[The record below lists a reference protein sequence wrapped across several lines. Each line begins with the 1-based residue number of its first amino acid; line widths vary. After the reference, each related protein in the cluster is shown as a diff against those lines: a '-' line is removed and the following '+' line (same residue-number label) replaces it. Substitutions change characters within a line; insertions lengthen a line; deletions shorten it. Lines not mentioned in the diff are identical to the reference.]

1 MKDLKIKVIGIGSG
15 GQDAVDYLYLNN
27 KCKNIDFIVI
37 NSDERIL
44 KEAKTSNKYLLS
56 EGNYSNENES
66 TGCGGNPKIGKQ
78 NALIHINQILKLTQ
92 NSDIIFLISCFGGG
106 CGTGATPVIAEKL
119 KIAGI
124 KTIAI
129 ITKPFKW
136 EGQKRTIQAENGIE
150 NLQQFVDKTVVI
162 ENQTL
167 CKSVP
172 DDTTTKAAFNY
183 VNQKIT
189 EKFYKTIN
197 NLAK

>member
-1 MKDLKIKVIGIGSG
+1 MKDLKIKVIGIGNG
-15 GQDAVDYLYLNN
+15 GQDAVDYLYLKN
-27 KCKNIDFIVI
+27 KCKNIDFVVI

-44 KEAKTSNKYLLS
+44 NKAKTSDKYLLS
-56 EGNYSNENES
+56 GENYSNENES

-119 KIAGI
+119 KIVGI

-129 ITKPFKW
+129 ITKPFKY
-136 EGQKRTIQAENGIE
+136 EGQKRTTQAENGIE
-150 NLQQFVDKTVVI
+150 ILQQFVGKTVVI

-172 DDTTTKAAFNY
+172 EDTTTKAAFNY
-183 VNQKIT
+183 VNQKLQKCFT
-189 EKFYKTIN
+189 
-197 NLAK
+197 

>member
-1 MKDLKIKVIGIGSG
+1 MKDLKIKVFGIGNG

-37 NSDERIL
+37 NSNERIL

-56 EGNYSNENES
+56 GENYSNENES
-66 TGCGGNPKIGKQ
+66 IGCGGNPQIGKQ
-78 NALIHINQILKLTQ
+78 NAIIHINQILKFTQ
-92 NSDIIFLISCFGGG
+92 NSDIVFLISCFSGG
-106 CGTGATPVIAEKL
+106 CGTGATPVIAENL

-124 KTIAI
+124 KTVAI

-136 EGQKRTIQAENGIE
+136 EGQKRTLQAENGIE
-150 NLQQFVDKTVVI
+150 ILQQYVNKTIVI

-172 DDTTTKAAFNY
+172 KDTTTKAAFNY
-183 VNQKIT
+183 VNQKIA
-189 EKFYKTIN
+189 EMFYLEIFKI
-197 NLAK
+197 L

>member
-15 GQDAVDYLYLNN
+15 GQDTVDYLYLNN

-44 KEAKTSNKYLLS
+44 KEAKISDKYLLF
-56 EGNYSNENES
+56 EGNYSNGNES

-119 KIAGI
+119 KISGI
-124 KTIAI
+124 KTVAI

-136 EGQKRTIQAENGIE
+136 EGQKRTIQAESGIE
-150 NLQQFVDKTVVI
+150 ILQQFVDKTIVI

-172 DDTTTKAAFNY
+172 EDTTTKSAFNY
-183 VNQKIT
+183 VNQKIA
-189 EKFYKTIN
+189 EMFYLEIFKI
-197 NLAK
+197 L

>member
-56 EGNYSNENES
+56 ERNYSNENES

-172 DDTTTKAAFNY
+172 KDTTTKAAFNY
-183 VNQKIT
+183 VNQKIAKNLYK
-189 EKFYKTIN
+189 EISNFY
-197 NLAK
+197 

>member
-1 MKDLKIKVIGIGSG
+1 M
-15 GQDAVDYLYLNN
+15 
-27 KCKNIDFIVI
+27 
-37 NSDERIL
+37 
-44 KEAKTSNKYLLS
+44 
-56 EGNYSNENES
+56 
-66 TGCGGNPKIGKQ
+66 
-78 NALIHINQILKLTQ
+78 KLTQ

-150 NLQQFVDKTVVI
+150 NLQQFVDKTIVI
-162 ENQTL
+162 ENQTP

-172 DDTTTKAAFNY
+172 EDTTTKSAFNY
-183 VNQKIT
+183 VNQKIA
-189 EKFYKTIN
+189 EMFYLEIFKI
-197 NLAK
+197 L

>member
-37 NSDERIL
+37 NSDEKIL

-56 EGNYSNENES
+56 RENYSNKKES
-66 TGCGGNPKIGKQ
+66 TRCEGDPQVGKK
-78 NALIHINQILKLTQ
+78 NSLIHINQILKLIQ
-92 NSDIIFLISCFGGG
+92 NSDIVFLISCFGGG
-106 CGTGATPVIAEKL
+106 CGTGATQVIAENL

-124 KTIAI
+124 KTVAI

-136 EGQKRTIQAENGIE
+136 EGQKRTIQAESGIE
-150 NLQQFVDKTVVI
+150 ILQQYVDKTVVI

-167 CKSVP
+167 FKSIP
-172 DDTTTKAAFNY
+172 EETTTKAAFNY
-183 VNQKIT
+183 VNQKIA
-189 EKFYKTIN
+189 ENFYLEIFKI
-197 NLAK
+197 

>member
-1 MKDLKIKVIGIGSG
+1 MKDLKIKVIGIGNG

-92 NSDIIFLISCFGGG
+92 NSDIIFLILF
-106 CGTGATPVIAEKL
+106 
-119 KIAGI
+119 
-124 KTIAI
+124 
-129 ITKPFKW
+129 
-136 EGQKRTIQAENGIE
+136 
-150 NLQQFVDKTVVI
+150 
-162 ENQTL
+162 
-167 CKSVP
+167 
-172 DDTTTKAAFNY
+172 
-183 VNQKIT
+183 
-189 EKFYKTIN
+189 
-197 NLAK
+197 

>member
-37 NSDERIL
+37 NSDEKIL

-56 EGNYSNENES
+56 GENYSNENES

-106 CGTGATPVIAEKL
+106 CGTGATSVIAENL

-124 KTIAI
+124 KTVAI

-136 EGQKRTIQAENGIE
+136 EGQKRTIQAENRIE

-172 DDTTTKAAFNY
+172 EDTTTKSAFNY
-183 VNQKIT
+183 INQKIAKNLYK
-189 EKFYKTIN
+189 EISNFY
-197 NLAK
+197 

>member
-15 GQDAVDYLYLNN
+15 GQDTVDYLYLNN

-44 KEAKTSNKYLLS
+44 KEAKISDKYLLFG
-56 EGNYSNENES
+56 ENYSNKNES

-106 CGTGATPVIAEKL
+106 CGTGATSVIAENL

-124 KTIAI
+124 KTVAI

-172 DDTTTKAAFNY
+172 EDTTTKSAFNY
-183 VNQKIT
+183 VNQKIA
-189 EKFYKTIN
+189 EMFYLEIFQI
-197 NLAK
+197 

>member
-15 GQDAVDYLYLNN
+15 GQDTVDYLYLNT
-27 KCKNIDFIVI
+27 KCKNIYFIVI

-44 KEAKTSNKYLLS
+44 KEAKISDKYLLFG
-56 EGNYSNENES
+56 ENYSNKNES
-66 TGCGGNPKIGKQ
+66 TGCGGKQ
-78 NALIHINQILKLTQ
+78 NAIIHINQILKLTQ
-92 NSDIIFLISCFGGG
+92 NSDIVFLISCFGGG

-124 KTIAI
+124 KTVAI

-136 EGQKRTIQAENGIE
+136 EGQKRTIQAESGIE
-150 NLQQFVDKTVVI
+150 ILQQFVDKTIVI

-172 DDTTTKAAFNY
+172 EDTTTKSAFNY
-183 VNQKIT
+183 VNQKIA
-189 EKFYKTIN
+189 EMFYLEIFKI
-197 NLAK
+197 L

>member
-27 KCKNIDFIVI
+27 KYKNIDFVVI
-37 NSDERIL
+37 NSDEKIL
-44 KEAKTSNKYLLS
+44 KEAKASDKYLLS
-56 EGNYSNENES
+56 GENYSNENKS

-78 NALIHINQILKLTQ
+78 NALIHIYQILKLTQ
-92 NSDIIFLISCFGGG
+92 NSDIVFLISCFGGG

-124 KTIAI
+124 KTVAI

-136 EGQKRTIQAENGIE
+136 EGQKRTIQAESWIE
-150 NLQQFVDKTVVI
+150 ILQQFVDKTVVI

-167 CKSVP
+167 CKLIQE
-172 DDTTTKAAFNY
+172 DTTTKSAFNY
-183 VNQKIT
+183 VNQKIA
-189 EKFYKTIN
+189 EMFYLEIFKI
-197 NLAK
+197 L

>member
-37 NSDERIL
+37 NSDERSL
-44 KEAKTSNKYLLS
+44 KEAKTSDKYLLS
-56 EGNYSNENES
+56 GENYSNENES
-66 TGCGGNPKIGKQ
+66 TGCGGNPQIGKK
-78 NALIHINQILKLTQ
+78 NALILINQILKLIQ
-92 NSDIIFLISCFGGG
+92 NSDIVFLISCFGGG

-136 EGQKRTIQAENGIE
+136 EGQKRTIKAESGIE

-167 CKSVP
+167 CESVSEETTIKS
-172 DDTTTKAAFNY
+172 AFNY
-183 VNQKIT
+183 VNQKIA
-189 EKFYKTIN
+189 EMFYLEIFEI
-197 NLAK
+197 L

>member
-27 KCKNIDFIVI
+27 KCKNIDFVVI

-66 TGCGGNPKIGKQ
+66 TGCGGNPKIGKK
-78 NALIHINQILKLTQ
+78 NALIHIYQILKLTQ

-136 EGQKRTIQAENGIE
+136 EGQKRTTQAEHGIE
-150 NLQQFVDKTVVI
+150 ILQQFVDKTIVI

-172 DDTTTKAAFNY
+172 EDTTTKSAYNY
-183 VNQKIT
+183 VNQKIPKNLYK
-189 EKFYKTIN
+189 EISNFY
-197 NLAK
+197 

>member
-15 GQDAVDYLYLNN
+15 GQDTVNYLYLNN

-44 KEAKTSNKYLLS
+44 KEAKISDKYLLFG
-56 EGNYSNENES
+56 ENYSNKNES
-66 TGCGGNPKIGKQ
+66 TGCGGNPQIGKQ
-78 NALIHINQILKLTQ
+78 NAIIHINQILKLTQ
-92 NSDIIFLISCFGGG
+92 NSDIVFLISCFGGG

-124 KTIAI
+124 KTVAI

-136 EGQKRTIQAENGIE
+136 EGQKRTIQAESGIE
-150 NLQQFVDKTVVI
+150 ILQQFVDKTIVI

-167 CKSVP
+167 CKSIP
-172 DDTTTKAAFNY
+172 EDTTTKAAFNY
-183 VNQKIT
+183 VNQKIAKNLYK
-189 EKFYKTIN
+189 EISNFY
-197 NLAK
+197 

>member
-66 TGCGGNPKIGKQ
+66 TRCGGNPKIGKQ

-136 EGQKRTIQAENGIE
+136 EGQKRAIQAENGIE

-172 DDTTTKAAFNY
+172 EDTTTKSAFNY
-183 VNQKIT
+183 VNQKIAKNLYK
-189 EKFYKTIN
+189 EISNFY
-197 NLAK
+197 

>member
-66 TGCGGNPKIGKQ
+66 TGCGKQ

-172 DDTTTKAAFNY
+172 EDTTTKSAFNY
-183 VNQKIT
+183 VNQKIA
-189 EKFYKTIN
+189 EMFYLEIFKIEHI
-197 NLAK
+197 

>member
-27 KCKNIDFIVI
+27 KCKNIDFVVI

-92 NSDIIFLISCFGGG
+92 NSYIVFLISCFGGG
-106 CGTGATPVIAEKL
+106 CGTGATSVIAENL

-124 KTIAI
+124 KTVAI

-150 NLQQFVDKTVVI
+150 NLQQFVDKKIVI

-172 DDTTTKAAFNY
+172 EDTTTRSAFNY
-183 VNQKIT
+183 VNQKIA
-189 EKFYKTIN
+189 EMLYLEIFKI
-197 NLAK
+197 

>member
-37 NSDERIL
+37 NSDEKIL

-56 EGNYSNENES
+56 EGNYSNKKES
-66 TGCGGNPKIGKQ
+66 TGCGGDPQVGKKHS
-78 NALIHINQILKLTQ
+78 LIHINQILKLIQ
-92 NSDIIFLISCFGGG
+92 NSDIVFLISCFGGG
-106 CGTGATPVIAEKL
+106 CGTGATPVIAENL

-124 KTIAI
+124 KTVAI

-136 EGQKRTIQAENGIE
+136 EGQKRTIQAESGIE
-150 NLQQFVDKTVVI
+150 ILQQYVDKTVVI

-167 CKSVP
+167 CKSIP
-172 DDTTTKAAFNY
+172 ENTTTKAAFNY
-183 VNQKIT
+183 VNQKIA
-189 EKFYKTIN
+189 EIFYLEIFKI
-197 NLAK
+197 L

>member
-1 MKDLKIKVIGIGSG
+1 MFVY
-15 GQDAVDYLYLNN
+15 YLYLNN

-172 DDTTTKAAFNY
+172 EDTTTKSAFNY
-183 VNQKIT
+183 VNQKIA
-189 EKFYKTIN
+189 EMFYLEIFKI
-197 NLAK
+197 